1 MDNNDIELFCTTEQK
16 TKDELV
22 SLLVKGGISYLE
34 KWEKISIFKRRDYG
48 GAKELCVIYVNGN
61 QKEKALDI
69 LREYNAEKAAENR
82 RRASAAKR
90 RRERKAEDE

>member
-1 MDNNDIELFCTTEQK
+1 MENNDIELFCTTEQK

-34 KWEKISIFKRRDYG
+34 KWEKISFFKRRDYG

-61 QKEKALDI
+61 QKQKALSI
-69 LREYNAEKAAENR
+69 LREYNAVKVADNR
-82 RRASAAKR
+82 NKTSKK
-90 RRERKAEDE
+90 RRERREEDE